1 VPRRSVKRSLF
12 LRRSGALGGVLA
24 APALLGPA
32 PSEAAS
38 VPAGFTSRMYS
49 VNGTKLHALTGGNG
63 PALVLLAGWP
73 ETWYAWRLVMPAL
86 AKRFSIIAPDLRGQ
100 GDSARPPSGYD
111 TQTLARDVHALVHQL
126 GHASIQLAGH
136 DVGAWAAYAYAAE
149 YRDEV
154 RRLALLDAA
163 IPGITPPQA
172 FMLQRNSK
180 TWQFF
185 FHAVPDIPEML
196 TAGREREY
204 LGWFFRTKAAKPDAI
219 PPSAVDVY
227 VKAYS
232 VPGGMRAGFA
242 YYRAV
247 FDDIDQN
254 SISKEKPLTMPLLA
268 LGGDHA
274 VGDALRQA
282 MTTAATNVSGGAI
295 ANCGHYIPEEAPAE
309 LVRRFEA
316 FFTAS

>member
-1 VPRRSVKRSLF
+1 VKRGIF
-12 LRRSGALGGVLA
+12 LGAVA
-24 APALLGPA
+24 APALLA
-32 PSEAAS
+32 AAAS
-38 VPAGFTSRMYS
+38 ADELVPAGFQSRRYA
-49 VNGTKLHALTGGNG
+49 VNGIELHAVTGGRG

-86 AKRFSIIAPDLRGQ
+86 ATRFSVIAPDLRGQ
-100 GDSARPPSGYD
+100 GDSERPATGYD
-111 TQTLARDVHALVHQL
+111 TQTLASDVHALVHRL
-126 GHASIQLAGH
+126 GHREIFLAGH
-136 DVGAWAAYAYAAE
+136 DVGAWVAYAYAAA

-154 RRLALLDAA
+154 RRVALLDAA
-163 IPGITPPQA
+163 IPGITPAQA
-172 FMLQRNSK
+172 FAFQRNSK
-180 TWQFF
+180 TWQFT

-219 PPSAVDVY
+219 PAAVVDLY
-227 VKAYS
+227 ARAYS
-232 VPGGMRAGFA
+232 VPGGMKAGFA

-254 SISKEKPLTMPLLA
+254 TNSKQTPLAMPVLA
-268 LGGDHA
+268 LGGAKA

-282 MTTAATNVSGGAI
+282 MTTAATDVSGGSI
-295 ANCGHYIPEEAPAE
+295 PDCGHYIPEEVPHE

-316 FFTAS
+316 FF

>member
-1 VPRRSVKRSLF
+1 MKRATF
-12 LRRSGALGGVLA
+12 LHRSGTLGSALA
-24 APALLGPA
+24 APALVAALGA
-32 PSEAAS
+32 GAAAAA
-38 VPAGFTSRMYS
+38 VPPGFTSRRYA
-49 VNGTKLHALTGGNG
+49 VNGIHLHAVTGGSG

-86 AKRFSIIAPDLRGQ
+86 AERFTVIAPDMRGQ
-100 GDSARPPSGYD
+100 GDSDRPLTGYD
-111 TQTLARDVHALVHQL
+111 TQTLAADVHALVAQL
-126 GHASIQLAGH
+126 GHTKINLAGH
-136 DVGAWAAYAYAAE
+136 DVGAWAAYAYAAA

-154 RRLALLDAA
+154 ERVALLDAA
-163 IPGITPPQA
+163 IPGVTPAAA
-172 FMLQRNSK
+172 FALKRKST

-185 FHAVPDIPEML
+185 FNAVPDVPEML

-204 LGWFFRTKAAKPDAI
+204 LGWFFRTKAARPNAI
-219 PPSAVDVY
+219 SPATVDVY

-232 VPGGMRAGFA
+232 VPGGMRAGFS

-254 SISKEKPLTMPLLA
+254 TISKKTPLAMPVLA

-282 MTTAATNVSGGAI
+282 MTTAATDVSGGAL
-295 ANCGHYIPEEAPAE
+295 AHCGHYIPEEAPRE
-309 LVRRFEA
+309 LARRFTA
-316 FFTAS
+316 FFGGA

>member
-1 VPRRSVKRSLF
+1 MKRSTF
-12 LRRSGALGGVLA
+12 LRRSVTLGSALA
-24 APALLGPA
+24 APGLIA
-32 PSEAAS
+32 PLASGAADAT
-38 VPAGFTSRMYS
+38 VPAGFTSRRYA
-49 VNGTKLHALTGGNG
+49 VNGIHLHAVTGGSG

-86 AKRFSIIAPDLRGQ
+86 AEHFTVIAPDMRGQ
-100 GDSARPPSGYD
+100 GDSDRPLTGYD
-111 TQTLARDVHALVHQL
+111 THTLAADVHALVEQL
-126 GHASIQLAGH
+126 GHRTIHLAGH
-136 DVGAWAAYAYAAE
+136 DVGAWAAFAYASV

-154 RRLALLDAA
+154 QRVALLDAA
-163 IPGITPPQA
+163 IPGVTPPQA

-185 FHAVPDIPEML
+185 FNAVPDVPEML

-204 LGWFFRTKAAKPDAI
+204 LSWFFRTKAARPDAI
-219 PPSAVDVY
+219 SPATIDVY
-227 VKAYS
+227 VKEYAE
-232 VPGGMRAGFA
+232 PGGMRAGFA

-254 SISKEKPLTMPLLA
+254 TISKKTPLAMPVLA

-282 MTTAATNVSGGAI
+282 MTTAATDVSGGSI
-295 ANCGHYIPEEAPAE
+295 AACGHYIPEEAPRE
-309 LVRRFEA
+309 LIRRFNA
-316 FFTAS
+316 FFGGG